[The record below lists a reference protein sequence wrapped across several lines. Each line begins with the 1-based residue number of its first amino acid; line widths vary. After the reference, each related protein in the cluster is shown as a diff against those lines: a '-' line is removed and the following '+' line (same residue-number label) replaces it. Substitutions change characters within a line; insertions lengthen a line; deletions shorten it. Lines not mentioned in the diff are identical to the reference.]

1 VGTNAGLFTLL
12 WALVSGQFL
21 LSRGAVFPALLQLK
35 LSPDAVRRAAAA
47 LSYGRFVLADLLED
61 WNRLVE
67 KEGRFF
73 ANEYAGFRPV
83 ACDTTGF
90 FRPEFLGCRSKHYT
104 GDAKTALPAVVLGL
118 IASVGTVCGVR
129 VPLMRHVLRG
139 SNTKECE
146 ADLKRR
152 LLRQASKTLAEKEVL
167 VADAGFGLADVLA
180 SGVKNFVVRVAQN
193 FTARQNRLPEY
204 KGRGRMPEYGEIV
217 RPLARIRK
225 GKTIAADKP
234 STTEKWTH
242 QGRKLRAHRFCGLT
256 LKTDRPGGHSFDCV
270 VIFDPK
276 YKQPLVLATNL
287 SVSAFVVWQLYRD
300 RWAVEQLP
308 LAAKVMLGG
317 GRAYVFGAE
326 SRFRLPELALLAGNV
341 LSYVA
346 AGSQP
351 VSSGFWDRAARPTC
365 GRLRRVL
372 FRQDFSLLPVCEG
385 KMRKKHSITAHLKT
399 GVDAHR
405 RKKAQPTALF
415 TGN

>member
-1 VGTNAGLFTLL
+1 MRTCSLYSLD
-12 WALVSGQFL
+12 
-21 LSRGAVFPALLQLK
+21 ALLLENCRAGVEILAKKKSTKFDGTRTVVAVDDKRLNAAHRIGKMPDFALK
-35 LSPDAVRRAAAA
+35 TVRAA
-47 LSYGRFVLADLLED
+47 L
-61 WNRLVE
+61 
-67 KEGRFF
+67 
-73 ANEYAGFRPV
+73 
-83 ACDTTGF
+83 
-90 FRPEFLGCRSKHYT
+90 
-104 GDAKTALPAVVLGL
+104 
-118 IASVGTVCGVR
+118 
-129 VPLMRHVLRG
+129 
-139 SNTKECE
+139 
-146 ADLKRR
+146 
-152 LLRQASKTLAEKEVL
+152 
-167 VADAGFGLADVLA
+167 
-180 SGVKNFVVRVAQN
+180 

-234 STTEKWTH
+234 SKTEKWSH

-317 GRAYVFGAE
+317 GRAYVHGGE

-385 KMRKKHSITAHLKT
+385 KMRKKNSITAHLKT